1 MLKCFLKMG
10 NKKLKKLKI
19 KTVSNMYDTHM
30 LAHTQTHP
38 HRQGQRE
45 ATKMFIAY
53 SKNTQNETKLESAKT
68 EENRNG
74 KYSKQILFKEC

>member
-19 KTVSNMYDTHM
+19 KTVSNMYDRDTHK
-30 LAHTQTHP
+30 HTRTDK
-38 HRQGQRE
+38 
-45 ATKMFIAY
+45 ATKMFIAH